1 LALGFACVDADIPNV
16 SNDLRDALAENFASA
31 GAAGANASGSGG
43 SASTPIAGAG
53 GEGGAAGNGGEPG
66 EPETDGGVGG
76 SSMAGVAGS
85 EGGGAGGTG
94 PGTGGC
100 DGFEVLQQHC
110 ANASCHGAAN
120 APFGGF
126 ASSPDAARDYIDVES
141 NAACANQGAIV
152 NTDDPAASLLV
163 TKVTGEA
170 DCGSPMPI
178 GGEPLSDEE
187 IACLED
193 WIAGF

>member
-1 LALGFACVDADIPNV
+1 
-16 SNDLRDALAENFASA
+16 
-31 GAAGANASGSGG
+31 
-43 SASTPIAGAG
+43 
-53 GEGGAAGNGGEPG
+53 
-66 EPETDGGVGG
+66 
-76 SSMAGVAGS
+76 MAGVAGS
-85 EGGGAGGTG
+85 EGGGAGGGG
-94 PGTGGC
+94 PALGC
-100 DGFEVLQQHC
+100 NGFEVLQQHC
-110 ANASCHGAAN
+110 ANANCHGQAN

-178 GGEPLSDEE
+178 GGEPLSDDE